1 MQLRSSSIT
10 LPLVSLGISVNSVSC
25 VCVIVN
31 CASYVGIE
39 HASVQEHVP
48 RSEHVEDA
56 AGVNM

>member
-1 MQLRSSSIT
+1 M
-10 LPLVSLGISVNSVSC
+10 NSVSC